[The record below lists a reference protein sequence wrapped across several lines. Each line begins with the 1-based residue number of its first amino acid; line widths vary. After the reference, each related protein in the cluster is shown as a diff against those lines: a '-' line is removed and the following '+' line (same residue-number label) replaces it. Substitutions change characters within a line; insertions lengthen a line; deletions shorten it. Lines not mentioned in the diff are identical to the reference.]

1 MPTVTAWNS
10 ALRLEGVEKMHRL
23 FLAGLVFLAGCQG
36 MVGPFQRRCVTDPID
51 DPRLTIDEQRAR
63 QRDRLALPEA
73 SSVYGPR
80 TFADNPA
87 LKGP

>member
-1 MPTVTAWNS
+1 MT
-10 ALRLEGVEKMHRL
+10 RLVIVGVL
-23 FLAGLVFLAGCQG
+23 FLTGCQG
-36 MVGPFQRRCVTDPID
+36 VVGPLQRRCITEAVD
-51 DPRLTIDEQRAR
+51 DPRLTIDEQKER

-80 TFADNPA
+80 TYADNPA